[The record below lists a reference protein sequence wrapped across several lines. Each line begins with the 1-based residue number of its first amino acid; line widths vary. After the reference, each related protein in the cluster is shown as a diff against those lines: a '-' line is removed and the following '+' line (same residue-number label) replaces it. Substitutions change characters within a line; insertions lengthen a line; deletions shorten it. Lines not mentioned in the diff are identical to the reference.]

1 MEPRCIMTPLTCY
14 LVYPY
19 ESNSNVNMA
28 MLSNVGYRYKT
39 IGRKPLTI
47 GPLLMMVVLC
57 GLC

>member
-1 MEPRCIMTPLTCY
+1 MTPLTCY